1 MKVTIDIVDRNYEQ
15 IKEFCDFN
23 GINIE
28 DYIVECTENDFFI
41 RKYGDLNDKL
51 NNTKTEVEE
60 KPMPQEIKEKF
71 DELAEMKKKEEA
83 KIEKKKVGRP
93 KKKVEEEIK
102 KDDSEELLKNISKNQ
117 VFVRQEDIVDTETLK
132 PTKIKRTLK
141 TR

>member
-23 GINIE
+23 GISIE

-71 DELAEMKKKEEA
+71 DELAEMKKKEET

-102 KDDSEELLKNISKNQ
+102 KDDSEELLKNISKKQ
-117 VFVRQEDIVDTETLK
+117 VFVRQEDIIDTETVK